1 MNETVEKSAYRVLA
15 RKYRPST
22 FSELVGQ
29 DVMVR
34 TLTNAIEIDRLPHA
48 FILIGVRGVG
58 KTSTARIIARALN
71 CVSIDG
77 TGRATAEPCGVCSHC
92 VAIAEDR
99 HVDVIEMDA
108 ASRTGV
114 NDIRELIDGVRY
126 RPLEARYK
134 IYIIDEVHM
143 LSTSAFNALLKT
155 LEEPPEHVKFIF
167 ATTETRKVPV
177 TVLSRCQRFDL
188 RRVETGVLMDH
199 FRSIAQKEGVTVSED
214 SLAMIARAADG
225 SVRDGLSLLDQA
237 VAHAGIQEDGQ
248 ITEASV
254 QDMLGLADHGR
265 IYDLFEHLLSG
276 KAREAIDELAA
287 LYNSGADP
295 LAVMGDLLQ
304 IVHWLTRLN
313 LDPGAA
319 DSPGNSEIDRTRGI
333 NLAQRLNIGTLGRIW
348 QVLLKGNEEVRTA
361 PSGIQAAEMI
371 LIRLTL
377 MSELPPPADLI
388 RMLQNQGPSG
398 GSGNSS
404 EPQRTAPGSAPTG
417 QPSGALPAAPR
428 LAASGGI
435 QALAHPEMEKIT
447 AEDYNPDSFEA
458 VVALFE
464 NKREGLIA
472 AALRGQVNLVS
483 FERGHICF
491 RAGSEA
497 PQDLA
502 NRVAR
507 LLKEWT
513 GDQWLVSLSERPGQP
528 TIRSVR
534 ETAAR
539 ERCNEAIA
547 HPLVQAAL
555 EAFPGARVETVS
567 ERSLPEEDFKNAI
580 TNPDEDEKEIEP

>member
-1 MNETVEKSAYRVLA
+1 MNETVEKSIYRVLA

-77 TGRATAEPCGVCSHC
+77 TGQATAEPCGVCSHC

-188 RRVETGVLMDH
+188 RRVETGVLIDH
-199 FRSIAQKEGVTVSED
+199 FQSIARKEGVTASEE

-237 VAHAGIQEDGQ
+237 VAHAGIQEDGH

-254 QDMLGLADHGR
+254 RDMLGLADHGR
-265 IYDLFEHLLSG
+265 IYDLLEHLLTG
-276 KAREAIDELAA
+276 KPREAIDELAS

-295 LAVMGDLLQ
+295 LAVIGDLLQ

-319 DSPGNSEIDRTRGI
+319 DSPGYSEIDRTRGV
-333 NLAQRLNIGTLGRIW
+333 NLAERLNIGTLGRIW

-361 PSGIQAAEMI
+361 PSAIQAAEMV

-388 RMLQNQGPSG
+388 RMLQTQGASG
-398 GSGNSS
+398 VSGHSS
-404 EPQRTAPGSAPTG
+404 DSQRLAHQSAPTG
-417 QPSGALPAAPR
+417 QSSRVTPVAPQ
-428 LAASGGI
+428 LVASGGI
-435 QALAHPEMEKIT
+435 QALARPEIEKIT
-447 AEDYNPDSFEA
+447 SEDYNLDSFEA

-464 NKREGLIA
+464 TKREGLIA

-483 FERGHICF
+483 FEHGHISF

-497 PQDLA
+497 PHDLA
-502 NRVAR
+502 NKVAR

-513 GDQWLVSLSERPGQP
+513 GDQWLVSLSEKPGQP

-539 ERCNEAIA
+539 ERRNEAIA

-555 EAFPGARVETVS
+555 EAFPGARVEAVTELTPHEGNFENV
-567 ERSLPEEDFKNAI
+567 LL
-580 TNPDEDEKEIEP
+580 NPDEEEKEI

>member
-1 MNETVEKSAYRVLA
+1 MNETVEKSIYQVLA

-48 FILIGVRGVG
+48 FILIGVRGIG

-71 CVSIDG
+71 CVSVDG
-77 TGRATAEPCGVCSHC
+77 TGQATAEPCGVCSHC

-188 RRVETGVLMDH
+188 RRVETGVLIDH
-199 FRSIAQKEGVTVSED
+199 FRAIARKEGVTASEE

-237 VAHAGIQEDGQ
+237 VAHAGIQEDGH
-248 ITEASV
+248 ITDSSV
-254 QDMLGLADHGR
+254 RDMLGLADHGR
-265 IYDLFEHLLSG
+265 IYDLFEHLLAG
-276 KAREAIDELAA
+276 KPREAIDELAY

-295 LAVMGDLLQ
+295 LAIIGDLLQ

-319 DSPGNSEIDRTRGI
+319 DSPGNSEIDRTRGV
-333 NLAQRLNIGTLGRIW
+333 NLAERLNIGTLGRIW

-361 PSGIQAAEMI
+361 PSAIQAAEML

-388 RMLQNQGPSG
+388 RMLQTQGESG
-398 GSGNSS
+398 GLGHSS
-404 EPQRTAPGSAPTG
+404 DSQRLAHQSAPTV
-417 QPSGALPAAPR
+417 QSSRVTPVAPQ
-428 LAASGGI
+428 LVASGGI
-435 QALAHPEMEKIT
+435 QALARPEIEKT
-447 AEDYNPDSFEA
+447 TSEDYNLDSFEE

-464 NKREGLIA
+464 TKREGLIA

-483 FERGHICF
+483 FEHGHISF

-497 PQDLA
+497 PHDLA
-502 NRVAR
+502 NKVAR

-513 GDQWLVSLSERPGQP
+513 GDQWLVSLSEKPGQP

-539 ERCNEAIA
+539 ERRNEAIA

-555 EAFPGARVETVS
+555 EAFPGARVEAVT
-567 ERSLPEEDFKNAI
+567 ERTPDEGDFENVLL
-580 TNPDEDEKEIEP
+580 NPDEEEKEI

>member
-1 MNETVEKSAYRVLA
+1 MNETVEKSIYQVLA

-48 FILIGVRGVG
+48 FILIGVRGIG

-77 TGRATAEPCGVCSHC
+77 TGQATAEPCGVCSHC
-92 VAIAEDR
+92 VAITEDR

-188 RRVETGVLMDH
+188 RRVETGVLIDH
-199 FRSIAQKEGVTVSED
+199 FRSIARKEGVTASEE

-237 VAHAGIQEDGQ
+237 VAHAGIQEDGH
-248 ITEASV
+248 ITDSSV
-254 QDMLGLADHGR
+254 RDMLGLADHGR
-265 IYDLFEHLLSG
+265 IYDLFEHLLAG
-276 KAREAIDELAA
+276 KPREAIDELAS

-295 LAVMGDLLQ
+295 LAVIGDLLQ

-319 DSPGNSEIDRTRGI
+319 DSPGNSEIDRTRGV
-333 NLAQRLNIGTLGRIW
+333 NLAERLNIGTLGRIW

-361 PSGIQAAEMI
+361 PSAIQAAEMV

-388 RMLQNQGPSG
+388 RMLQTQGASG
-398 GSGNSS
+398 GSGHSS
-404 EPQRTAPGSAPTG
+404 DSQRLAHQSAPTG
-417 QPSGALPAAPR
+417 QSSRVTPVAPQ
-428 LAASGGI
+428 LVASGGI
-435 QALAHPEMEKIT
+435 QALARPEIEKIT
-447 AEDYNPDSFEA
+447 SEDYNLDSFEA

-464 NKREGLIA
+464 TKREGLIA

-483 FERGHICF
+483 FEHGHISF

-502 NRVAR
+502 NKVAR

-513 GDQWLVSLSERPGQP
+513 GDQWLVSLSEKPGQP

-539 ERCNEAIA
+539 ERRNEAIA

-555 EAFPGARVETVS
+555 EAFPGARVEAVT
-567 ERSLPEEDFKNAI
+567 ERTPHEEDFENVLL
-580 TNPDEDEKEIEP
+580 NPDEEEKEI

>member
-1 MNETVEKSAYRVLA
+1 MNETVEKSIYQVLA

-48 FILIGVRGVG
+48 FILIGVRGIG

-71 CVSIDG
+71 CVSVDG
-77 TGRATAEPCGVCSHC
+77 TGQATAEPCGVCSHC
-92 VAIAEDR
+92 VAITEDR

-188 RRVETGVLMDH
+188 RRVETGVLIDH
-199 FRSIAQKEGVTVSED
+199 FRAIARKEGVTASEE

-237 VAHAGIQEDGQ
+237 VAHAGIQKDGH
-248 ITEASV
+248 ITDASV
-254 QDMLGLADHGR
+254 RDMLGLADHGR
-265 IYDLFEHLLSG
+265 IYDLFEHLLAG
-276 KAREAIDELAA
+276 KPREAIDELAY

-295 LAVMGDLLQ
+295 LAIIGDLLQ

-319 DSPGNSEIDRTRGI
+319 DSPGNSEIDRTRGV
-333 NLAQRLNIGTLGRIW
+333 NLAERLNIGTLGRIW

-361 PSGIQAAEMI
+361 PSAIQAAEMV

-388 RMLQNQGPSG
+388 RMLQTQAASG
-398 GSGNSS
+398 GSGHSS
-404 EPQRTAPGSAPTG
+404 DSQRLAHQSAPTG
-417 QPSGALPAAPR
+417 QSSRVTPAAPQ
-428 LAASGGI
+428 LVASGGI
-435 QALAHPEMEKIT
+435 QALARPEIEKIT
-447 AEDYNPDSFEA
+447 SEDYNLDSFEA

-464 NKREGLIA
+464 TKREGLIA

-483 FERGHICF
+483 FEQGHISF

-497 PQDLA
+497 PHDLA
-502 NRVAR
+502 NKVAR

-513 GDQWLVSLSERPGQP
+513 GDQWLVSLSEKPGQP

-539 ERCNEAIA
+539 ERRNEAIA

-555 EAFPGARVETVS
+555 EAFPGARVEAVT
-567 ERSLPEEDFKNAI
+567 ERTPDEGDFENVLL
-580 TNPDEDEKEIEP
+580 NPDEEEKEI

>member
-1 MNETVEKSAYRVLA
+1 MDETVEKSTYRVLA

-48 FILIGVRGVG
+48 FILTGVRGIG

-77 TGRATAEPCGVCSHC
+77 TGRATAEPCGVCPHC

-143 LSTSAFNALLKT
+143 LSTNAFNALLKT

-188 RRVETGVLMDH
+188 RRVEIGVLMDH
-199 FRSIAQKEGVTVSED
+199 FRSIAQKEGVKVSED

-265 IYDLFEHLLSG
+265 IYDLFEHSLAG
-276 KAREAIDELAA
+276 KAREAIDELAS

-295 LAVMGDLLQ
+295 LAVIGDLLQ
-304 IVHWLTRLN
+304 IVHWLTRLK

-319 DSPGNSEIDRTRGI
+319 DSPGNSEIDRTRGVD
-333 NLAQRLNIGTLGRIW
+333 LAERLNIGTLGRIW

-361 PSGIQAAEMI
+361 PSGIQAAEMV
-371 LIRLTL
+371 LIRLTV

-388 RMLQNQGPSG
+388 RMLQTQGPSG
-398 GSGNSS
+398 GSENSS
-404 EPQRTAPGSAPTG
+404 ERQRVAPESASTAQS
-417 QPSGALPAAPR
+417 SGALPVAPR
-428 LAASGGI
+428 LVASGGI
-435 QALAHPEMEKIT
+435 QALAHPEMEKTT
-447 AEDYNPDSFEA
+447 AEDYNLDSFEA

-483 FERGHICF
+483 FERGHISF
-491 RAGSEA
+491 RAESEA

-502 NRVAR
+502 NRMAR

-513 GDQWLVSLSERPGQP
+513 GDQWLVSLSEKPGQP

-539 ERCNEAIA
+539 ERRNEAIA

-555 EAFPGARVETVS
+555 EAFPGARVEAVS
-567 ERSLPEEDFKNAI
+567 KRPLPEEDFENAI

>member
-1 MNETVEKSAYRVLA
+1 MNETVEKSTYRVLA

-48 FILIGVRGVG
+48 FILIGVRGIG

-71 CVSIDG
+71 CVSTDG

-199 FRSIAQKEGVTVSED
+199 FRSIAQKEDVTVSED

-265 IYDLFEHLLSG
+265 IYDLFEHLLAG

-295 LAVMGDLLQ
+295 LAVIGDLLQ

-361 PSGIQAAEMI
+361 PSGIQAAEMV

-388 RMLQNQGPSG
+388 RMLQTQGPSV

-404 EPQRTAPGSAPTG
+404 EPQRTALGSAPTG
-417 QPSGALPAAPR
+417 QSSGALPAAPR

-539 ERCNEAIA
+539 ERRNEAIA

>member
-1 MNETVEKSAYRVLA
+1 MNETVEKSIYQVLA

-48 FILIGVRGVG
+48 FILIGVRGIG

-71 CVSIDG
+71 CVSVDG
-77 TGRATAEPCGVCSHC
+77 TGQATAEPCGVCSHC
-92 VAIAEDR
+92 VAITEDR

-188 RRVETGVLMDH
+188 RRVETGVLIDH
-199 FRSIAQKEGVTVSED
+199 FRAIARKEGVTASEE

-237 VAHAGIQEDGQ
+237 VAHAGIQEDGH
-248 ITEASV
+248 ITDSSV
-254 QDMLGLADHGR
+254 RDMLGLADHGR
-265 IYDLFEHLLSG
+265 IYDLFEHLLAG
-276 KAREAIDELAA
+276 KPREAIDELAY

-295 LAVMGDLLQ
+295 LAIIGDLLQ

-319 DSPGNSEIDRTRGI
+319 DSPGNSEIDRTRGV
-333 NLAQRLNIGTLGRIW
+333 NLAERLNIGTLGRIW

-361 PSGIQAAEMI
+361 PSAIQAAEMV

-388 RMLQNQGPSG
+388 RMLQTQGASG
-398 GSGNSS
+398 GLGHSS
-404 EPQRTAPGSAPTG
+404 DSQRLAHQSAPTV
-417 QPSGALPAAPR
+417 QSSRVTPVAPQ
-428 LAASGGI
+428 LVASGGI
-435 QALAHPEMEKIT
+435 QALARPEIEKT
-447 AEDYNPDSFEA
+447 TSEDYNLDSFEA

-464 NKREGLIA
+464 TKREGLIA

-483 FERGHICF
+483 FEHGHISF

-513 GDQWLVSLSERPGQP
+513 GDQWLVSLSEKPGQP

-539 ERCNEAIA
+539 ERRNEAIA

-555 EAFPGARVETVS
+555 EAFPGARVEAVT
-567 ERSLPEEDFKNAI
+567 ERTPDEEDFENVLL
-580 TNPDEDEKEIEP
+580 NPDEEEKEI

>member
-1 MNETVEKSAYRVLA
+1 MNETVEKSIYQVLA

-48 FILIGVRGVG
+48 FILIGVRGIG

-71 CVSIDG
+71 CVSVDG
-77 TGRATAEPCGVCSHC
+77 TGQATAEPCGVCSHC
-92 VAIAEDR
+92 VAITEDR

-188 RRVETGVLMDH
+188 RRVETGVLIDH
-199 FRSIAQKEGVTVSED
+199 FRAIARKEGVTASEE

-237 VAHAGIQEDGQ
+237 VAHAGIQEDGH
-248 ITEASV
+248 ITDSSV
-254 QDMLGLADHGR
+254 RDMLGLADHGR
-265 IYDLFEHLLSG
+265 IYDLFEHLLAG
-276 KAREAIDELAA
+276 KPREAIDELAY

-295 LAVMGDLLQ
+295 LAIIGDLLQ

-319 DSPGNSEIDRTRGI
+319 DSPGNSEIDRTRGV
-333 NLAQRLNIGTLGRIW
+333 NLAERLNIGTLGRIW

-361 PSGIQAAEMI
+361 PSAIQAAEMV

-388 RMLQNQGPSG
+388 RMLQTQGASG
-398 GSGNSS
+398 GLGHSS
-404 EPQRTAPGSAPTG
+404 DSQRLAHQSAPTG
-417 QPSGALPAAPR
+417 QSSRVRPVAPQ
-428 LAASGGI
+428 LVASGGI
-435 QALAHPEMEKIT
+435 QALARPEIEKT
-447 AEDYNPDSFEA
+447 TSEDYNLDSFEA

-464 NKREGLIA
+464 TKREGLIA

-483 FERGHICF
+483 FEHGHISF

-513 GDQWLVSLSERPGQP
+513 GDQWLVSLSEKPGQP

-539 ERCNEAIA
+539 ERRNEAIA

-555 EAFPGARVETVS
+555 EAFPGARVEAVT
-567 ERSLPEEDFKNAI
+567 ERTPDEGDFENVLL
-580 TNPDEDEKEIEP
+580 NPDEEEKEI

>member
-1 MNETVEKSAYRVLA
+1 MNETVEKSIYQVLA

-48 FILIGVRGVG
+48 FILIGVRGIG

-71 CVSIDG
+71 CVSVDG
-77 TGRATAEPCGVCSHC
+77 TGQATAEPCGVCSHC
-92 VAIAEDR
+92 VAITEDR

-188 RRVETGVLMDH
+188 RRVETVVLIDH
-199 FRSIAQKEGVTVSED
+199 FRAIARKEGVTASEE

-237 VAHAGIQEDGQ
+237 VAHAGIQEDGN
-248 ITEASV
+248 ITDSSV
-254 QDMLGLADHGR
+254 RDMLGLADHGR
-265 IYDLFEHLLSG
+265 IYDLFEHLLAG
-276 KAREAIDELAA
+276 KPREAIDELAD

-295 LAVMGDLLQ
+295 LAIIGDLLQ

-319 DSPGNSEIDRTRGI
+319 DSPGNSEIDRTRGV
-333 NLAQRLNIGTLGRIW
+333 NLAERLNIGTLGRIW

-361 PSGIQAAEMI
+361 PSAIQAAEMV

-388 RMLQNQGPSG
+388 RMLQTQGASG
-398 GSGNSS
+398 GLGHSS
-404 EPQRTAPGSAPTG
+404 DSQRLAHQSAPTV
-417 QPSGALPAAPR
+417 QSSRVTPVAPQ
-428 LAASGGI
+428 LVASGGI
-435 QALAHPEMEKIT
+435 QALARPEIEKIT
-447 AEDYNPDSFEA
+447 SDDYNLDSFEA

-464 NKREGLIA
+464 TKREGLIA

-483 FERGHICF
+483 FEHGHISF

-513 GDQWLVSLSERPGQP
+513 GDQWLVSLSEKPGQP

-539 ERCNEAIA
+539 ERRNEAIA

-555 EAFPGARVETVS
+555 EAFPGARVEAVT
-567 ERSLPEEDFKNAI
+567 ERTPHEEDFENVLL
-580 TNPDEDEKEIEP
+580 NPDEEEKEI